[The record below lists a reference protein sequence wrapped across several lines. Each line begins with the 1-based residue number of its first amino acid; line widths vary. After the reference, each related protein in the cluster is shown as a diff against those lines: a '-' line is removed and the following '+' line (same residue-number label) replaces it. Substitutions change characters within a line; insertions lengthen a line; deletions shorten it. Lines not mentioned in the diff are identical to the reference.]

1 MLVIA
6 INGSPRKNGTTATL
20 LNKALEGA
28 ASQGA
33 ETEFIQLS
41 ALKMKGCQGC
51 FSCKKRGG
59 KSYGKCALRDDMT
72 QLYNKIEQADALFL
86 GSPFYFHSITS
97 AMNMFIERLYPYFSY
112 KDFMS
117 KFPRKINVGLIYTMG
132 ADDQDMEKWYRKYIK
147 MNQNIISATIGP
159 AEVLVSTDTLHV
171 DDYSKIVADML
182 EPWVERKLKHNR
194 EIFPRDC
201 RKAFE
206 MGARFAG
213 QSAVA

>member
-1 MLVIA
+1 
-6 INGSPRKNGTTATL
+6 
-20 LNKALEGA
+20 LEGA

-33 ETEFIQLS
+33 QTEFIQLS
-41 ALKMKGCQGC
+41 AFKMKGCQGC

-59 KSYGKCALRDDMT
+59 KSYGKCALKDDMT
-72 QLYNKIEQADALFL
+72 PLYNKIEQADALFL

-112 KDFMS
+112 KDFTS
-117 KFPRKINVGLIYTMG
+117 KFPRRINVGLIYTMG

-147 MNQNIISATIGP
+147 MNQNILSATIGP

-182 EPWVERKLKHNR
+182 EPLVERKLKHNR
-194 EIFPRDC
+194 EIFPQDC
-201 RKAFE
+201 IKAFK

-213 QSAVA
+213 QSAPA